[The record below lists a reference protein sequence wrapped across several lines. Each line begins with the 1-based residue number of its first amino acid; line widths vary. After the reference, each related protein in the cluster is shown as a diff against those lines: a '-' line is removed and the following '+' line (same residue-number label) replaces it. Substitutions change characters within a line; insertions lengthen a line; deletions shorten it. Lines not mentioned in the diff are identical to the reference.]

1 MLYFSQCLQGR
12 MSCKEGPKTVFT
24 VLGSCLHYPA
34 TEITISGQFYGLDIT
49 LCPDNPK
56 GDSNNK
62 RETELLYGFYLL
74 ISDRHSTYDIRSLTH
89 GFYLQ
94 RGWQKD
100 ISLSLKEFHA
110 EPKKRASSSS
120 QSGYQQALCTS
131 DKTKTVSRCISLCF
145 HRALVDKIH
154 CRCCCCNCY
163 SI

>member
-1 MLYFSQCLQGR
+1 
-12 MSCKEGPKTVFT
+12 MSCKERSKTVFT

-34 TEITISGQFYGLDIT
+34 TETTISGQLYGLDIT
-49 LCPDNPK
+49 LCSDK
-56 GDSNNK
+56 DGINNN
-62 RETELLYGFYLL
+62 RETELLYGFYLM

-110 EPKKRASSSS
+110 EPKKRQSSHSADH
-120 QSGYQQALCTS
+120 QQALCTN

-154 CRCCCCNCY
+154 CR
-163 SI
+163 